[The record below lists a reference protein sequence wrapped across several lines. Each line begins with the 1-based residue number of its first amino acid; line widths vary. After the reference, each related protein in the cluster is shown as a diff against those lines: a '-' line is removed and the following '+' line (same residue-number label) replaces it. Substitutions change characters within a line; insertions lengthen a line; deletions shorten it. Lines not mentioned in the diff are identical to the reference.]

1 MSKKQLSAAQGIE
14 AACILFSI
22 NTEAEGMVRL
32 AHSVQLPPVY
42 LEGTGA
48 ICFCSEWRAFTHAV
62 VTAGLMQYAPNSVLM
77 GYLRQTGNLLHH
89 AANSRG
95 ASEAQSASPAQ
106 SLKPAQPSAGP
117 AQSASEAQSST
128 SVSGPTSG
136 PASGPTEKL
145 DNPPLGLEA
154 FVDGLFAQYMPLLA
168 QGEQVQCPE
177 LFCQRLAVETAKA
190 RGEATPPD
198 DQSKAR
204 LAAIM
209 AMLISAV
216 WDKLEQ
222 YEILAD

>member
-22 NTEAEGMVRL
+22 NTDTEGVVRL
-32 AHSVQLPPVY
+32 AHSAQLPPVY
-42 LEGTGA
+42 LEGMGA

-77 GYLRQTGNLLHH
+77 GYLRQTGNLLQH
-89 AANSRG
+89 AAHTQP
-95 ASEAQSASPAQ
+95 ASPSQPANAAQSTSPSQNEELAQSACPAQ
-106 SLKPAQPSAGP
+106 NEEPGQPASA
-117 AQSASEAQSST
+117 
-128 SVSGPTSG
+128 SG
-136 PASGPTEKL
+136 PAKEPGNTPQ
-145 DNPPLGLEA
+145 GLEA
-154 FVDGLFAQYMPLLA
+154 FVDGPFAQYMPLLA
-168 QGEQVQCPE
+168 QSEQSQCPE
-177 LFCQRLAVETAKA
+177 LFCQRLAVETARV

-198 DQSKAR
+198 NQSKAR

>member
-22 NTEAEGMVRL
+22 NTDAEGMVRL
-32 AHSVQLPPVY
+32 AHSAQLPSVY

-77 GYLRQTGNLLHH
+77 GYLRQTGNLLQN
-89 AANSRG
+89 AAQT
-95 ASEAQSASPAQ
+95 QSTGQPQPANQ
-106 SLKPAQPSAGP
+106 MLAPALESGSAEKSGDLPS
-117 AQSASEAQSST
+117 
-128 SVSGPTSG
+128 
-136 PASGPTEKL
+136 
-145 DNPPLGLEA
+145 GLEA
-154 FVDGLFAQYMPLLA
+154 FVDGPFAQYMPLLA
-168 QGEQVQCPE
+168 QSEQSQCPE
-177 LFCQRLAVETAKA
+177 LFCQRLAVETARV
-190 RGEATPPD
+190 RGEALPLD
-198 DQSKAR
+198 NQSKAR
-204 LAAIM
+204 LAAVM

>member
-22 NTEAEGMVRL
+22 NTDAEGMVRL
-32 AHSVQLPPVY
+32 AHSAQLPSVY

-77 GYLRQTGNLLHH
+77 GYLRQTGNLLQN
-89 AANSRG
+89 A
-95 ASEAQSASPAQ
+95 EAQSADQ
-106 SLKPAQPSAGP
+106 VKPVNQKAP
-117 AQSASEAQSST
+117 SASES
-128 SVSGPTSG
+128 
-136 PASGPTEKL
+136 ASAEKTDGL
-145 DNPPLGLEA
+145 PSGLEA
-154 FVDGLFAQYMPLLA
+154 FVDGPFAQYMPLLA
-168 QGEQVQCPE
+168 QSEQSQCPE
-177 LFCQRLAVETAKA
+177 LFCQRLAVETARV
-190 RGEATPPD
+190 RGEASPLD

-204 LAAIM
+204 LAAVM